1 MKEKK
6 KSDRNF
12 LLTATAIG
20 LVSALL
26 SLALYIR
33 SPEFLT
39 AIDLKFSDFRFQ
51 RRGEIKP
58 NPQVAIVAI
67 DEKSINELGR
77 WPWSRY
83 RVAELLDKLK
93 DYNPKVVA
101 FDITFSE
108 PESEDA
114 DRVLGE
120 ALDKSR
126 NPILGYFFRDGSTQ
140 EPSPE
145 SVKQI
150 KRSNIKLIKFLGEPE
165 SNFLK
170 KFHSADLN
178 ISQIGAHAKGFGFF
192 NAVPDE
198 DGTVRRSQLL
208 VEYKE
213 EIYPSLNLEG
223 LRRFL
228 GGEILLS
235 LASYGVDGL
244 YIRQTRI
251 PADET
256 GQFLINYYGS
266 SGTFPTYSVVDVLSG
281 KVPTEALKDKL
292 VFIGATEIGIA
303 DVKPTP
309 FSPVF
314 PGVEIHATVAGNI
327 LDGNFLIKNNLT
339 KGLDIVLLLVLP
351 LILAFLLMRVQKTFL
366 GFLIFIT
373 FVFLYLLGNYLLF
386 SRLKILISTLYPILS
401 LGFVYIFFEGYRNLI
416 IEKRNR
422 YLRRAFSS
430 YVSPE
435 LVTEILQ
442 DPDKLKL
449 GGETKN
455 ITVLFSDIRG
465 FTSLSEIITP
475 VTLVS
480 ILNSYLSPMTQI
492 IMDERG
498 TLDKYIG
505 DAIMAIFGA
514 PLDVSNHPE
523 QACKAALSMLENL
536 EKLNLE
542 WIERDW
548 PHISI
553 GIGIN
558 TGEAVVGNMGTDI
571 RFEYTAIG
579 DTVNLASRLEGLNK
593 LYGTEIIISKSTLEG
608 LAPSQFFVRELDL
621 VQVMG
626 KEQPIS
632 IFELIDLHPGDP
644 ERATL
649 VNSFADAL
657 HTYRAQKFKAAW
669 KKFADILQTFPGDR
683 PSILYLK
690 RCSEYIEQPPP
701 TNWDGVFI
709 AKEK

>member
-1 MKEKK
+1 MKEKIK
-6 KSDRNF
+6 RNRGF
-12 LLTATAIG
+12 LLAAITIG
-20 LVSALL
+20 IISALL
-26 SLALYIR
+26 SLALYTW
-33 SPEFLT
+33 SPDFLR
-39 AIDLKFSDFRFQ
+39 AIDLKFSDFRFKM
-51 RRGEIKP
+51 RGEIKP
-58 NPQVAIVAI
+58 NAQVAIVAI

-83 RVAELLDKLK
+83 RIAELLHKLR

-108 PESEDA
+108 PESDGA
-114 DRVLGE
+114 DRELGE

-126 NPILGYFFRDGSTQ
+126 NPILGYFFRDDSTQ
-140 EPSPE
+140 EPPPE
-145 SVKQI
+145 SVKLI
-150 KRSNIKLIKFLGEPE
+150 RRSSIKLIKFLGEPRTD
-165 SNFLK
+165 FLK
-170 KFHSADLN
+170 EFNSADLN
-178 ISQIGAHAKGFGFF
+178 IAEIGAHAKGFGFF

-198 DGTVRRSQLL
+198 DGTVRRAQLL

-223 LRRFL
+223 MRRFL
-228 GGEILLS
+228 GGEILLT

-244 YIRQTRI
+244 YIRQMQI

-256 GQFLINYYGS
+256 GQLLINYYGPG
-266 SGTFPTYSVVDVLSG
+266 GTFATYSVVDILSG

-314 PGVEIHATVAGNI
+314 PGVETHATVAGNI
-327 LDGNFLIKNNLT
+327 LDGSFLIKNSLT
-339 KGLDIVLLLVLP
+339 KALDIVLLMILP
-351 LILAFLLMRVQKTFL
+351 LALVFLLMRAQKTFL
-366 GFLIFIT
+366 GF
-373 FVFLYLLGNYLLF
+373 FVFIAFVSLLLLGNYLLF
-386 SRLKILISTLYPILS
+386 TRLNTLLSILYPGLS
-401 LGFVYIFFEGYRNLI
+401 LCFVYIFFEGYRNLV
-416 IEKRNR
+416 IESRNR

-465 FTSLSEIITP
+465 FTTLSELITP

-492 IMDERG
+492 IMDEHG

-514 PLDVSNHPE
+514 PVDVSNHPE
-523 QACKAALSMLENL
+523 RACKAALYMLKNL
-536 EKLNLE
+536 EKLNQE
-542 WIERDW
+542 WKERDW

-558 TGEAVVGNMGTDI
+558 TGEAIVGNMGTDI

-593 LYGTEIIISKSTLEG
+593 LYGTEIIISKSALEG
-608 LAPSQFFVRELDL
+608 LPSSQFFVRELDL
-621 VQVMG
+621 VRVMG

-632 IFELIDLHPGDP
+632 IFELIDFHPGDP
-644 ERATL
+644 EKATL
-649 VNSFADAL
+649 VSSFTDAL
-657 HTYRAQKFKAAW
+657 QTYRERNFKAAW
-669 KKFADILQTFPGDR
+669 KKFADILKTFPGER

-701 TNWDGVFI
+701 ANWDGVFI